1 MEASEIKSIEISLS
15 YDLTAGNYVS
25 SIEKMRQE
33 NAATW
38 CRNRPVLPTVV
49 DEKVTDWVKKL
60 TWYDIVL
67 VFNNGKSRVTLRI
80 RRDQLYLQGF
90 RVNDTG
96 KWFELGDKKLIDKDS
111 TLLGYGHNYTA
122 LLRAAGI
129 EPTAGLTGVT
139 FGRQNLINAAQSLQN
154 QPTDVKKG
162 AQALLIVIGMFCES
176 ARFIPISSYFRRTW
190 QESKNAPSWVNTLVH
205 RWGQLSGC
213 CLFYDADPT
222 YKWVPQTLEVE
233 GPAPNYD
240 QVKVVAKTMVELLEY
255 IGILQR
261 DPATI
266 HAPTAQAVAE

>member
-1 MEASEIKSIEISLS
+1 MEASEIKAIEISLS

-49 DEKVTDWVKKL
+49 DQKDPEWEKKL
-60 TWYDIVL
+60 TWYDVVL
-67 VFNNGKSRVTLRI
+67 ASDGGKSTVRLRI

-90 RVNDTG
+90 CLNNNG
-96 KWFELGDKKLIDKDS
+96 KWFELGKEHLIAKDS
-111 TLLGYGHNYTA
+111 TLLPYGHNYND
-122 LLRAAGI
+122 LLSAAGF
-129 EPTAGLTGVT
+129 ETTGGLTKVT
-139 FGRQNLINAAQSLQN
+139 FGREKLIYAAQWLQN
-154 QPTDVKKG
+154 PKDVKKS
-162 AQALLIVIGMFCES
+162 AQALLIVIGMFCEC
-176 ARFIPISSYFRRTW
+176 ARFMPISSYFRRTW
-190 QESKNAPSWVNTLVH
+190 QESRNAPAWVDTLVH

-240 QVKVVAKTMVELLEY
+240 PVTVVAKTMVELLEY
-255 IGILQR
+255 LGILQR
-261 DPATI
+261 DPSTI
-266 HAPTAQAVAE
+266 VAPKAQDVAE